1 MSNAGQPGERRSRN
15 RLVTIDDMAE
25 RVRALEAE
33 RSKLA
38 MTVAE
43 LRGALEELVEACE
56 AGGTG
61 RYLMALGLARRVL
74 DAQAANNDEIQGA

>member
-1 MSNAGQPGERRSRN
+1 MSNAGQPGERQPRN
-15 RLVTIDDMAE
+15 RFVTIENLAE

-33 RSKLA
+33 YSKLTITA
-38 MTVAE
+38 LE

-61 RYLMALGLARRVL
+61 RYLMALGLARRLL
-74 DAQAANNDEIQGA
+74 DAQASGDEIQGE

>member
-1 MSNAGQPGERRSRN
+1 MNETGQPGERRSRN
-15 RLVTIDDMAE
+15 RLVTIEDLAE

-33 RSKLA
+33 RRKLTA
-38 MTVAE
+38 TAAE

-61 RYLMALGLARRVL
+61 RYLMALGMARRL
-74 DAQAANNDEIQGA
+74 IDAKASGDEREEE

>member
-15 RLVTIDDMAE
+15 RLVTIDDLAE
-25 RVRALEAE
+25 RVQALEAE
-33 RSKLA
+33 RSKLV

-43 LRGALEELVEACE
+43 MRGALEELVEACE

-61 RYLMALGLARRVL
+61 RYLMALGLAQRVL
-74 DAQAANNDEIQGA
+74 DAEASSDEREEE